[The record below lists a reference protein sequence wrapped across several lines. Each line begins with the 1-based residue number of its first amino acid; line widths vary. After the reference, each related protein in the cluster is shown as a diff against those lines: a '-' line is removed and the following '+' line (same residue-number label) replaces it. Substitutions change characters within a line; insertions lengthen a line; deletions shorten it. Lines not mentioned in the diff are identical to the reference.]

1 MTFKIK
7 KTDVSMRNDQNYEN
21 IFIDFYNFVVV
32 LDSLDKII

>member
-32 LDSLDKII
+32 IDSLDKII